1 MATLFVLSFVY
12 IFEAS
17 SIPYDIEKETDSI
30 DASNAFFIERND
42 GMYELYIN
50 NEYWYTEDS
59 LNYYDTNI
67 PIYKEIRWEVWNK
80 QVVDNKI

>member
-30 DASNAFFIERND
+30 DASNAFFIERGD
-42 GMYELYIN
+42 GTYEFYLD
-50 NEYWYTEDS
+50 NEYSGIIDS
-59 LNYYDTNI
+59 LQYFDKDI
-67 PIYKEIRWEVWNK
+67 PIYKEGSEVWNK
-80 QVVDNKI
+80 QIVDNKI